1 MERRTMPGDN
11 FTLRIGNIVPP
22 LLVCCQQ
29 KLDFTLELMT
39 KLRRVEIIEGL
50 RQSLISNQNLYR
62 LHKVFTVTVKTA
74 QQAGSLE

>member
-1 MERRTMPGDN
+1 MERRTTPGDN

-50 RQSLISNQNLYR
+50 RQSLITR

>member
-1 MERRTMPGDN
+1 MPGDN
-11 FTLRIGNIVPP
+11 FTLRIANIVPP

-50 RQSLISNQNLYR
+50 RQSLICNQNLYR
-62 LHKVFTVTVKTA
+62 LHKVFTMTVKTA
-74 QQAGSLE
+74 QKEGSLE